1 MILKAILLG
10 LVAMLGH
17 TNFLFGTNLL
27 DRPLIMCTL
36 TGLVMGDLKSG
47 IIIGAMMELAFIG
60 AFSVGASLPPD
71 MISGGVLGA
80 ALTLAAG
87 NDPEVALT
95 IGVPIASLALLM
107 KNACKIFILPIFVH
121 KADDYAVKGNSK
133 GVARMHMLGGFLYLN
148 LPYGIFV
155 FLAFL
160 LGNTVIQSVL
170 DAIPQFVKSG
180 LTIAT
185 GLMPALGFA
194 VLASMIINKKNWYFL
209 LLGFLISAYMGMSV
223 TGVALFATVRK
234 VFFRSFPMEWTWNYE
249 KQQNL
254 GYTYA
259 LIPIIEK
266 LYKDKPEEKAAALQ
280 RHLEFFNTT
289 PHMVTL
295 ILGISTAME
304 EENALDENFDTSSI
318 NSVKAGLMGPLAGIG
333 DSFMWGTLRI
343 IATGIGTSLAMNGN
357 ILGPI
362 LFFLLFNIPHVIL
375 RYICMMG
382 GYKFGA
388 GFLSKIA
395 AGGLMEKLTYAA
407 SILGLMSI
415 GSMIATMVTVNIPLK
430 YTNGDTSV
438 VIADVINGIVPCLLP
453 LLFTGFIYW
462 LVTKKKMK
470 TTWALILIFIIGILG
485 SLTGILGV

>member
-170 DAIPQFVKSG
+170 DAIPPVSYTH
-180 LTIAT
+180 LT
-185 GLMPALGFA
+185 LP
-194 VLASMIINKKNWYFL
+194 
-209 LLGFLISAYMGMSV
+209 
-223 TGVALFATVRK
+223 
-234 VFFRSFPMEWTWNYE
+234 
-249 KQQNL
+249 
-254 GYTYA
+254 
-259 LIPIIEK
+259 
-266 LYKDKPEEKAAALQ
+266 
-280 RHLEFFNTT
+280 TT
-289 PHMVTL
+289 
-295 ILGISTAME
+295 
-304 EENALDENFDTSSI
+304 
-318 NSVKAGLMGPLAGIG
+318 
-333 DSFMWGTLRI
+333 
-343 IATGIGTSLAMNGN
+343 
-357 ILGPI
+357 
-362 LFFLLFNIPHVIL
+362 
-375 RYICMMG
+375 
-382 GYKFGA
+382 
-388 GFLSKIA
+388 
-395 AGGLMEKLTYAA
+395 
-407 SILGLMSI
+407 
-415 GSMIATMVTVNIPLK
+415 
-430 YTNGDTSV
+430 
-438 VIADVINGIVPCLLP
+438 
-453 LLFTGFIYW
+453 
-462 LVTKKKMK
+462 
-470 TTWALILIFIIGILG
+470 
-485 SLTGILGV
+485 

>member
-1 MILKAILLG
+1 MIVNVRVDHRLLHGQVAMAWNQVLGSDCILIANDSVPNDEIRKAGIKLAKPANTKLVIKNMDASVEALVSGVTDKYKLFIVVESIADVYKLCKETGMIDKITLGGVKSREGTRQISKAVFTMILKAILLG

-223 TGVALFATVRK
+223 TGVALFATVI
-234 VFFRSFPMEWTWNYE
+234 
-249 KQQNL
+249 
-254 GYTYA
+254 A
-259 LIPIIEK
+259 LIIVNMQNNQVI
-266 LYKDKPEEKAAALQ
+266 
-280 RHLEFFNTT
+280 
-289 PHMVTL
+289 
-295 ILGISTAME
+295 TATE
-304 EENALDENFDTSSI
+304 
-318 NSVKAGLMGPLAGIG
+318 
-333 DSFMWGTLRI
+333 
-343 IATGIGTSLAMNGN
+343 
-357 ILGPI
+357 
-362 LFFLLFNIPHVIL
+362 
-375 RYICMMG
+375 MG
-382 GYKFGA
+382 GDEDDDF
-388 GFLSKIA
+388 
-395 AGGLMEKLTYAA
+395 
-407 SILGLMSI
+407 
-415 GSMIATMVTVNIPLK
+415 
-430 YTNGDTSV
+430 
-438 VIADVINGIVPCLLP
+438 
-453 LLFTGFIYW
+453 
-462 LVTKKKMK
+462 
-470 TTWALILIFIIGILG
+470 
-485 SLTGILGV
+485 

>member
-1 MILKAILLG
+1 MTTSNTAEQKSVIGKKELRSI
-10 LVAMLGH
+10 
-17 TNFLFGTNLL
+17 FL
-27 DRPLIMCTL
+27 R
-36 TGLVMGDLKSG
+36 
-47 IIIGAMMELAFIG
+47 
-60 AFSVGASLPPD
+60 SL
-71 MISGGVLGA
+71 
-80 ALTLAAG
+80 
-87 NDPEVALT
+87 
-95 IGVPIASLALLM
+95 SLE
-107 KNACKIFILPIFVH
+107 
-121 KADDYAVKGNSK
+121 YS
-133 GVARMHMLGGFLYLN
+133 
-148 LPYGIFV
+148 
-155 FLAFL
+155 
-160 LGNTVIQSVL
+160 
-170 DAIPQFVKSG
+170 
-180 LTIAT
+180 
-185 GLMPALGFA
+185 
-194 VLASMIINKKNWYFL
+194 
-209 LLGFLISAYMGMSV
+209 
-223 TGVALFATVRK
+223 
-234 VFFRSFPMEWTWNYE
+234 WNYE
-249 KQQNL
+249 RQQNM
-254 GYTYA
+254 GYCFAMLPAIKKIYQKKEDQ
-259 LIPIIEK
+259 I
-266 LYKDKPEEKAAALQ
+266 AAAK
-280 RHLEFFNTT
+280 RHMEFFNTT

-415 GSMIATMVTVNIPLK
+415 GSMIATMVTVNIPLT

-470 TTWALILIFIIGILG
+470 TTWALILIFIIDIKKK
-485 SLTGILGV
+485 I

>member
-1 MILKAILLG
+1 MTTSK
-10 LVAMLGH
+10 
-17 TNFLFGTNLL
+17 
-27 DRPLIMCTL
+27 LITKR
-36 TGLVMGDLKSG
+36 DL
-47 IIIGAMMELAFIG
+47 
-60 AFSVGASLPPD
+60 
-71 MISGGVLGA
+71 
-80 ALTLAAG
+80 
-87 NDPEVALT
+87 
-95 IGVPIASLALLM
+95 
-107 KNACKIFILPIFVH
+107 
-121 KADDYAVKGNSK
+121 
-133 GVARMHMLGGFLYLN
+133 
-148 LPYGIFV
+148 
-155 FLAFL
+155 
-160 LGNTVIQSVL
+160 
-170 DAIPQFVKSG
+170 
-180 LTIAT
+180 
-185 GLMPALGFA
+185 
-194 VLASMIINKKNWYFL
+194 
-209 LLGFLISAYMGMSV
+209 
-223 TGVALFATVRK
+223 RK

-318 NSVKAGLMGPLAGIG
+318 N
-333 DSFMWGTLRI
+333 
-343 IATGIGTSLAMNGN
+343 
-357 ILGPI
+357 
-362 LFFLLFNIPHVIL
+362 LFNIPHVIL

>member
-1 MILKAILLG
+1 
-10 LVAMLGH
+10 
-17 TNFLFGTNLL
+17 
-27 DRPLIMCTL
+27 
-36 TGLVMGDLKSG
+36 
-47 IIIGAMMELAFIG
+47 
-60 AFSVGASLPPD
+60 
-71 MISGGVLGA
+71 
-80 ALTLAAG
+80 
-87 NDPEVALT
+87 
-95 IGVPIASLALLM
+95 
-107 KNACKIFILPIFVH
+107 
-121 KADDYAVKGNSK
+121 
-133 GVARMHMLGGFLYLN
+133 
-148 LPYGIFV
+148 
-155 FLAFL
+155 
-160 LGNTVIQSVL
+160 
-170 DAIPQFVKSG
+170 
-180 LTIAT
+180 
-185 GLMPALGFA
+185 
-194 VLASMIINKKNWYFL
+194 
-209 LLGFLISAYMGMSV
+209 
-223 TGVALFATVRK
+223 
-234 VFFRSFPMEWTWNYE
+234 
-249 KQQNL
+249 
-254 GYTYA
+254 
-259 LIPIIEK
+259 
-266 LYKDKPEEKAAALQ
+266 
-280 RHLEFFNTT
+280 
-289 PHMVTL
+289 MVTL

-430 YTNGDTSV
+430 YTNADTRCCYSCC
-438 VIADVINGIVPCLLP
+438 NKWNCFPCLLP